1 MNKVNDNK
9 MNKKINIEKENN
21 LFINSLIFLINLNIM
36 KSLIIHVNHD
46 RIENFS

>member
-21 LFINSLIFLINLNIM
+21 LFINSLIFLINLNIV